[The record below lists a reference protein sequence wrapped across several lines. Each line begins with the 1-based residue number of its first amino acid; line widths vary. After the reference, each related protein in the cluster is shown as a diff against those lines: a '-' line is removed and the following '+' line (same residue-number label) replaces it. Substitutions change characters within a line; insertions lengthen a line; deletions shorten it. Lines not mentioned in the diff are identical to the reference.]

1 MKILRLLSALGALFY
16 CSAVFAAGT
25 VPGFSLTP
33 QFDLTGKVA
42 AGCRLY
48 IIQAGTVATPQN
60 AYSDSGLT
68 QLLPN
73 PLTCDAGGRLGQF
86 FLADGNIKLRLT
98 DKNGVQLFVGDNLL
112 VIGPS
117 AGGGGGG
124 GTVDP
129 TTILATGDFK
139 LVYNTGILT
148 GFVRCNGRT
157 IGSATSGATERANA
171 DTSALFSF
179 LWGADPNLSVSGGRG
194 ASAAADFAANK
205 TLTLPDCKG
214 RTIAGLD
221 DMGASPAGRLSSTYF
236 GATATTLGAVGGS
249 EDTVLTAA
257 QIPSLTSTG
266 TNTIT
271 VAPSGATTVAGNN
284 GGTFS
289 IDSYGGGANSPLVKV
304 GSGSLVN
311 VNSLAGSNSISV
323 TTTGTSGQGHRT
335 VQPTILMTIYIKL

>member
-236 GATATTLGAVGGS
+236 GATATTLGLSRPPRSFNACIVGGVEPAVPLFLIHDVVVLLAYALDHTNS
-249 EDTVLTAA
+249 EVPCAHPPGIVLLDVRSRGR
-257 QIPSLTSTG
+257 P
-266 TNTIT
+266 
-271 VAPSGATTVAGNN
+271 
-284 GGTFS
+284 
-289 IDSYGGGANSPLVKV
+289 
-304 GSGSLVN
+304 
-311 VNSLAGSNSISV
+311 
-323 TTTGTSGQGHRT
+323 H
-335 VQPTILMTIYIKL
+335 